1 MRCHFPLR
9 CDIEAFKGVN
19 GAGHPNM
26 AKCVIQELGGLERII
41 DWPTNWLFGCRFI
54 VEVE

>member
-1 MRCHFPLR
+1 
-9 CDIEAFKGVN
+9 
-19 GAGHPNM
+19 M